1 VLKGRLGHRTSHG
14 TDYADAGTAMN
25 SHGVDMPMQVF
36 NASATDSE
44 LFAMFALDA
53 TRPFSSPARFE

>member
-1 VLKGRLGHRTSHG
+1 
-14 TDYADAGTAMN
+14 MN

-36 NASATDSE
+36 NAGATDSE